1 MCLLHSAVNQSMISN
16 YTNTQNR
23 LNSMVQTIFNA
34 VAIILYKVAQ
44 KLNITYNEINVIVY
58 YLLIPLS
65 WTIMLDC
72 WIGLPITT
80 AILSCIWIGIF
91 IATHKFFKEWCDWM
105 FQDSVAFLNFFNRW
119 GGNYVLNSVI
129 ICVIIPI
136 LIYIGLIILLI
147 W

>member
-1 MCLLHSAVNQSMISN
+1 
-16 YTNTQNR
+16 
-23 LNSMVQTIFNA
+23 MVQTIFNA

>member
-1 MCLLHSAVNQSMISN
+1 MI
-16 YTNTQNR
+16 
-23 LNSMVQTIFNA
+23 QTVFNA
-34 VAIILYKVAQ
+34 VAIILYKTAQ
-44 KLNITYNEINVIVY
+44 KLNITYNEINIIVY

-91 IATHKFFKEWCDWM
+91 TATHKFFKEWCDWV
-105 FQDSVAFLNFFNRW
+105 FQDSVAFLNYFNRW

-136 LIYIGLIILLI
+136 LIYIGLILLLI
-147 W
+147 I